1 MQWIN
6 VLLVLVLL
14 IQLNVNAARI
24 NAKPH
29 TKQHTK
35 FLKYQHLRQQHKKL
49 GPHAVEHAHNEVTTT
64 HRIQRLQRTEVP
76 PLELPHEHTQQ
87 LAIDTLQCPT
97 GCVCQYAPFA
107 ELPISRWIQHMQA
120 QRPGAQPVDDIWSNE
135 RASRNSNEA
144 TYDNFDDDAND
155 DAYTTNPYMKQ
166 ATCILQ
172 EESDVEDLIQKL
184 PHDLH
189 ALILLYTSSGRNK
202 SINLSTL
209 KPLNQLTTLE
219 VRGGLNRSL
228 RVLFDQPLSF
238 LQYANFESVT
248 LLGSEDYKRP
258 KNSVHPKDSY
268 DYKPRSESYDD
279 LDALAFAPLD
289 DYDDNI
295 VPYDIYKQEL
305 LKARMP
311 TFYGW
316 EHLQVLRIHGC
327 QLNELRWEMFDGLTA
342 LDHLSLER
350 NGITEVPPFSFYGA
364 LHIQTLSLAHNLIHD
379 LHYRALAGLLEL
391 EVLDLSDNRLDK
403 LSERSFP
410 PFPKLVRVDFRSNPI
425 RNILP
430 ASFWVMNSTLSM
442 HFDSQVMALRLKNNQ
457 PFESLVEL
465 QELHIGNVSIGNLG
479 QNMFK
484 GLTALEKLTLHGN
497 IRSIEFDAFASLHKL
512 RELELSHCG
521 IQELSMDAFI
531 DCRAL
536 EVLDLSYN
544 NISYFPPGLLDDQP
558 HLEEIYLQGNRLR
571 TLPHTFFL
579 RPKLRLARL
588 NENPWECSCEMYNWR
603 PKITNQ
609 VRGPRTKRCITD
621 YTTGKQISCRRV
633 DSYVYENRYAPRC
646 SNHNERSVFYVIHKQ
661 LNCAPGRVVLT
672 KKQQHTH
679 TPQHNSILSRPG
691 GKQPMPHW
699 RKIEQ
704 SKLKLMQNKN
714 QTQVHAVRVADG
726 QRKMPKTVTAF
737 TQRNTLTYAMQQE
750 RAKRVEHVA
759 EEEDNNNISNDI

>member
-14 IQLNVNAARI
+14 IQHNVNAARI
-24 NAKPH
+24 NAK
-29 TKQHTK
+29 QHTK
-35 FLKYQHLRQQHKKL
+35 YQKYQQLKQQHKKL
-49 GPHAVEHAHNEVTTT
+49 GPHAVERAHNEVAT

-76 PLELPHEHTQQ
+76 PLQLPHEPTPQ
-87 LAIDTLQCPT
+87 LAIDTLQCPM

-107 ELPISRWIQHMQA
+107 ELSISRWIQHMQT
-120 QRPGAQPVDDIWSNE
+120 RRSGAQQADDIWANE
-135 RASRNSNEA
+135 RVRSNSNEA
-144 TYDNFDDDAND
+144 TYDNSDDDADDDD
-155 DAYTTNPYMKQ
+155 DAYLTNLYMKQ

-172 EESDVEDLIQKL
+172 EESDVEELIQQL

-209 KPLNQLTTLE
+209 KPLNQLSTLE

-248 LLGSEDYKRP
+248 LLGSDDYKRP
-258 KNSVHPKDSY
+258 KDSIHPKDSY

-279 LDALAFAPLD
+279 LDSLAFAPLD

-327 QLNELRWEMFDGLTA
+327 QLNELRWEVFDGLTA

-350 NGITEVPPFSFYGA
+350 NGISEVPPFSFYGA
-364 LHIQTLSLAHNLIHD
+364 LHIQTLSLAHNLIAD

-403 LSERSFP
+403 LSERTFP
-410 PFPKLVRVDFRSNPI
+410 PFPKMLRVDFRNNPI

-430 ASFWVMNSTLSM
+430 ASFWVMNSTRAM
-442 HFDSQVMALRLKNNQ
+442 HFDSKTMALRLKNSQ
-457 PFESLVEL
+457 PFESLSEL
-465 QELHIGNVSIGNLG
+465 QTLHIGNVSVGNLG
-479 QNMFK
+479 QHMFK

-497 IRSIEFDAFASLHKL
+497 IRSIEFDAFAGLHKL

-531 DCRAL
+531 ECRAL

-558 HLEEIYLQGNRLR
+558 NLEEIYLQGNRLR

-579 RPKLRLARL
+579 RPKLRLAHL
-588 NENPWECSCEMYNWR
+588 SENPWECSCDMFNWR

-633 DSYVYENRYAPRC
+633 DSYVYDNRFAPRC

-661 LNCAPGRVVLT
+661 LNCGPGRVVTT
-672 KKQQHTH
+672 KHKHIQQ
-679 TPQHNSILSRPG
+679 QNSILPRPG
-691 GKQPMPHW
+691 VKLPVPHW

-704 SKLKLMQNKN
+704 SNLKLMQDKN
-714 QTQVHAVRVADG
+714 QTQIHAVRVTDK
-726 QRKMPKTVTAF
+726 QRNRPAAVNAL
-737 TQRNTLTYAMQQE
+737 TQRNTLTYAVQQE
-750 RAKRVEHVA
+750 RAKRVEHVVA
-759 EEEDNNNISNDI
+759 DEEEDNDISNDIY